1 MSISPWLIEFAEY
14 LEYAAGLVLLVP
26 LALALWRWPR
36 LTPPLRLLAGSLLFT
51 ELTVL
56 FSSLVTLYRPGW
68 LYCLWNIYTVVQT
81 LLFLR
86 LYYLTLSSRRL
97 RLALGRVVA
106 PGFVLFALLD
116 LLCLE
121 GPNQVSSY
129 THVLQSALLIGL
141 ALLYFEQLL
150 NELHVV
156 RLEQDPLFLVSTAV
170 VLYFSGTVLVFV
182 FINKLSDPSDHAS
195 NQVMNALDAMV
206 NLIKYVL
213 FALAFWYAGRP
224 LQAPAQS

>member
-1 MSISPWLIEFAEY
+1 MTIPPWLVTLAEY
-14 LEYAAGLVLLVP
+14 LEYAAGLVVLVP

-36 LTPPLRLLAGSLLFT
+36 LGAPLRLLAGSLLFT

-56 FSSLVTLYRPGW
+56 LSHVVTLYWPTW
-68 LYCLWNIYTVVQT
+68 LYSLWNAYTVVQT
-81 LLFLR
+81 LIFLR
-86 LYYLTLSSRRL
+86 LYYLTLHARRI
-97 RLALGRVVA
+97 RLLLCRVVA
-106 PGFVLFALLD
+106 PAFVVFALVDALY
-116 LLCLE
+116 LE
-121 GPNQVSSY
+121 GPRQVSSY

-182 FINKLSDPSDHAS
+182 FINRLSDPSDYAS
-195 NQVMNALDAMV
+195 NQVMNTLDAMV
-206 NLIKYVL
+206 NLIKYGL

-224 LQAPAQS
+224 LQAPTRS